1 MTFLVCLER
10 TDHAAEDRADAH
22 HHGQVVQHIAA
33 KLRLHDIVGQLHRVD
48 HEARDAKLLVDAP
61 HHDALVHALVL
72 APDEVTVHINVEV
85 AHGVDERKRHVHE
98 DIVHVEAVLGEL
110 QAGFAEQLGAIDGR
124 MHEQVLALAEM
135 LHVFPA
141 ELFLGREHVEVSHHR
156 ARALVHL
163 LVDIVADD
171 EVGCMIS
178 VKLRAK
184 IGHDLAHRVLIE
196 PVVGVDDLE
205 VQALGSSES
214 GVHGSTMAPVFL
226 MDGTD
231 NARVGLLPSVSLL
244 GGVVFCRT
252 VVDDDD
258 LDVVTAGQKRLDAF
272 VHVGGGVVARH
283 RERDGLHES
292 YSSTSL
298 SESSSAR
305 LMILSML

>member
-1 MTFLVCLER
+1 MALLVRLKR
-10 TDHAAEDRADAH
+10 SDHAAEDRADAH
-22 HHGQVVQHIAA
+22 HHGQVVQHVAA
-33 KLRLHDIVGQLHRVD
+33 KLRLHDIVGKLHRVD
-48 HEARDAKLLVDAP
+48 HEARDAKLLVDTP
-61 HHDALVHALVL
+61 HHDALVHALVV
-72 APDEVTVHINVEV
+72 APDEVTVHIDIEV
-85 AHGVDERKRHVHE
+85 AHGIDERQRHVHE
-98 DIVHVEAVLGEL
+98 DVVHVKAVLGKL

-124 MHEQVLALAEM
+124 VHEQVLALTEV
-135 LHVFPA
+135 LHVLPA
-141 ELFLGREHVEVSHHR
+141 ELLLGRKHIEVAHHR

-163 LVDIVADD
+163 LVDVVADD
-171 EVGCMIS
+171 KVGCMIALE
-178 VKLRAK
+178 LRAK

-196 PVVGVDDLE
+196 PVIGVYDLE
-205 VQALGSSES
+205 VQPLGGGKA
-214 GVHGSTMAPVFL
+214 GVHGSAVPPVFL
-226 MDGTD
+226 MDGTND
-231 NARVGLLPSVSLL
+231 ARVGLLPSVSLL

-252 VVDDDD
+252 VVDDDN

>member
-1 MTFLVCLER
+1 MAFLVRLKR
-10 TDHAAEDRADAH
+10 SDHAAEDRADAH
-22 HHGQVVQHIAA
+22 HHGQVVQHVAA
-33 KLRLHDIVGQLHRVD
+33 KLRLHDIVGQTHRVD
-48 HEARDAKLLVDAP
+48 HEARDAKLLVDTP
-61 HHDALVHALVL
+61 HHDALVHALIL
-72 APDEVTVHINVEV
+72 AADEVTVHINIKV
-85 AHGVDERKRHVHE
+85 AHSVDERQRNVHK
-98 DIVHVEAVLGEL
+98 DVVHVEAVLRKL
-110 QAGFAEQLGAIDGR
+110 QAGFAKQFGSIDGR
-124 MHEQVLALAEM
+124 MHEQVLALAKV
-135 LHVFPA
+135 LHVLPA
-141 ELFLGREHVEVSHHR
+141 ELLLGRKHVEVSHHR

-163 LVDIVADD
+163 LVNVVADN
-171 EVGCMIS
+171 EVGCMIA

-184 IGHDLAHRVLIE
+184 IGHDLAHRILVK

-205 VQALGSSES
+205 VQALGGSEA
-214 GVHGSTMAPVFL
+214 GVHGSTVPPVFL
-226 MDGTD
+226 MDGTND
-231 NARVGLLPSVSLL
+231 ARVGLLPSISLL
-244 GGVVFCRT
+244 GGVVFGRA